1 MVDTAGAPSVAVAIA
16 KDGRII
22 WEKAIGPEHPDYAR
36 GLAVDHRDEVA
47 AMRPKALETARK
59 RPWSSYR
66 AELASA
72 IARAFEL
79 PRNAR

>member
-1 MVDTAGAPSVAVAIA
+1 MEWCVA
-16 KDGRII
+16 
-22 WEKAIGPEHPDYAR
+22 
-36 GLAVDHRDEVA
+36 HREEVA

-79 PRNAR
+79 PRNAC